1 MSNINYNFKK
11 NGYHI
16 FSNVFSEQEINLVIN
31 ELYKIRDKKKKPNY
45 FSQATHRI
53 VSFDFDDN
61 GYLSESIQGFTRQW
75 NIKGL
80 ANSGNNILL
89 GSKMHKLLNNIFPQF
104 KDFVQQNNM
113 LFDKSMETIDH
124 IDSWYLDTHPKGY
137 LVGAWV
143 ALENIHPD
151 AGPFRVYP
159 GSHLDI
165 DPYILQNMNHDDF
178 IKEISN
184 IKKVYKAK
192 ELILKKGDVV
202 IWDSKLI
209 HGASKIKNTSFSR
222 KSLTAHYYP
231 INSTIQT
238 KNVFSRQNRLYLAAR
253 KIYQHPELSKGN
265 YIYQLNSKIV
275 RIHENLKLYLAS
287 FSKFSNKNSFE
298 ISMDMRSKSYKK
310 DFR

>member
-1 MSNINYNFKK
+1 MDDVKSNFNS
-11 NGYHI
+11 NGYCI
-16 FSNVFSEQEINLVIN
+16 FSNVFSEKEINLVVN

-45 FSQATHRI
+45 FSQATHR
-53 VSFDFDDN
+53 VVPFEFDEN

-80 ANSGNNILL
+80 ANSGKNILL
-89 GSKMHKLLNNIFPQF
+89 GSKMLELLNNVFPQF

-151 AGPFRVYP
+151 SGPFRVYP
-159 GSHLDI
+159 GSHLNI
-165 DPYILQNMNHDDF
+165 DPYILQSLNHDDF
-178 IKEISN
+178 INEISK
-184 IKKVYKAK
+184 IKKDFKAK
-192 ELILKKGDVV
+192 ELILQKGDVV
-202 IWDSKLI
+202 IWDSRLI
-209 HGASKIKNTSFSR
+209 HGASGIKNKSFSR

-231 INSTIQT
+231 INSSIQT
-238 KNVFSRQNRLYLAAR
+238 KRVFSRQNKLYLATR
-253 KIYQHPELSKGN
+253 KIYQHPELSKG
-265 YIYQLNSKIV
+265 YSIYQLNSKLV
-275 RIHENLKLYLAS
+275 RLHENLKLYAAS
-287 FSKFSNKNSFE
+287 FSKFVNKNSFK

-310 DFR
+310 DIQ

>member
-1 MSNINYNFKK
+1 MGDNKSNFKK
-11 NGYHI
+11 NGYCI
-16 FSNVFSEQEINLVIN
+16 FSNVFSEKEIDLVIN
-31 ELYKIRDKKKKPNY
+31 ELYKIREKKKKPNY
-45 FSQATHRI
+45 FSQATHR
-53 VSFDFDDN
+53 VLPFEFDEN

-80 ANSGNNILL
+80 ANSGKNILL
-89 GSKMHKLLNNIFPQF
+89 GPKMLELLKNIFPQF

-151 AGPFRVYP
+151 SGPFRVYP

-165 DPYILQNMNHDDF
+165 DPYILQSLDHDDF
-178 IKEISN
+178 VNEISN
-184 IKKVYKAK
+184 IKKYFKAK

-202 IWDSKLI
+202 IWDSRLI
-209 HGASKIKNTSFSR
+209 HGASKIKNKSFSR

-238 KNVFSRQNRLYLAAR
+238 KKVFSRQNRIYLAIR

-265 YIYQLNSKIV
+265 SIYQLNS
-275 RIHENLKLYLAS
+275 RFARTYENLKLYSAS
-287 FSKFSNKNSFE
+287 FSKFVNKNSSR

-310 DFR
+310 DMQ

>member
-1 MSNINYNFKK
+1 MVDINSNFKK
-11 NGYHI
+11 NGYYI
-16 FSNVFSEQEINLVIN
+16 FSNIFSDRDIDPIIN
-31 ELYKIRDKKKKPNY
+31 ELYKIRSKRNKPYY

-53 VSFDFDDN
+53 IPFNFDKY

-80 ANSGNNILL
+80 ANTGEKVLL
-89 GSKMHKLLNNIFPQF
+89 GSKMLRVLNSVFPQF

-151 AGPFRVYP
+151 CGPFRVYP

-165 DPYILQNMNHDDF
+165 DPYILQNLNHSNF
-178 IKEISN
+178 VKKISD
-184 IKKVYKAK
+184 IKKDYKSK
-192 ELILKKGDVV
+192 ELIIKKGDVV
-202 IWDSKLI
+202 IWDSRLI
-209 HGASKIKNTSFSR
+209 HGASKIKNEFFSR

-231 INSTIQT
+231 INCTIQT
-238 KNVFSRQNRLYLAAR
+238 KGIFSRQNRIYLALR
-253 KIYQHPELSKGN
+253 KIYQHPELSKDHS
-265 YIYQLNSKIV
+265 IFQLNSKLI
-275 RIHENLKLYLAS
+275 RAHENIKLYLAS
-287 FSKFSNKNSFE
+287 LSHFINKNSSP
-298 ISMDMRSKSYKK
+298 ISMDMRSNSYKNIQ
-310 DFR
+310 

>member
-1 MSNINYNFKK
+1 MVKINSNFKK
-11 NGYHI
+11 NGYYI
-16 FSNVFSEQEINLVIN
+16 FSNIFTKQEIDPVIN
-31 ELYKIRDKKKKPNY
+31 ELYKIRAKRKKPNY

-53 VSFDFDDN
+53 VPFDFDKY

-80 ANSGNNILL
+80 ANPGENILL
-89 GSKMHKLLNNIFPQF
+89 GSKMLKVLNSVYPQF

-137 LVGAWV
+137 LVGAWI
-143 ALENIHPD
+143 ALENIHPVC
-151 AGPFRVYP
+151 GPFRVYP

-165 DPYILQNMNHDDF
+165 DPYILQNLDHDDF
-178 IKEISN
+178 IKKISN
-184 IKKVYKAK
+184 IKKNYKAK

-202 IWDSKLI
+202 IWDSRLI
-209 HGASKIKNTSFSR
+209 HGASKIKNKSFSR

-231 INSTIQT
+231 INCNIQT
-238 KNVFSRQNRLYLAAR
+238 KGIFSRQNKIYLAIR
-253 KIYQHPELSKGN
+253 KVYQHPELSKGHS
-265 YIYQLNSKIV
+265 IFQLNSNLI

-287 FSKFSNKNSFE
+287 ISKFINKNSSQ
-298 ISMDMRSKSYKK
+298 ISMDMRSKSYKNI
-310 DFR
+310 R